1 MIQFLVILIFV
12 GVIVLFMFYLLL
24 DCRWRRRIKEARA
37 FIETMTGV
45 VEHPISEQSIELT
58 PRRRPFVS

>member
-24 DCRWRRRIKEARA
+24 DCRWRRRIKRG
-37 FIETMTGV
+37 TSV
-45 VEHPISEQSIELT
+45 Y
-58 PRRRPFVS
+58 